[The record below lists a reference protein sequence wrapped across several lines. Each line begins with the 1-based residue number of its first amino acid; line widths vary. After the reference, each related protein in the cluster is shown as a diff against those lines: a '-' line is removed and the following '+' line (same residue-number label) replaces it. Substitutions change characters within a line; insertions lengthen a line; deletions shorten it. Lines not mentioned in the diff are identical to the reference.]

1 MRNLSSNMIDSKQL
15 REHVIQPVLKDM
27 GMHSQAA
34 ENLLVMIAAH
44 ESKMGTYLKQIKG
57 PALGIYQMEPV
68 TAIDIMDNF
77 VKKRPD
83 LYARVQG
90 YMTGMGGGRKH
101 DLVGNLMF
109 QTALARVF
117 FLRFKEPLPDAHDL
131 EGLAAYAKKYWN
143 TCLGKASAEDY
154 LKAYKPHH

>member
-1 MRNLSSNMIDSKQL
+1 MIDSKQL

-27 GMHSQAA
+27 GMYSQAA

-68 TAIDIMDNF
+68 TAIDIQDNF
-77 VKKRPD
+77 IKKRPD
-83 LYARVQG
+83 LHERVKG

-101 DLVGNLMF
+101 DLAANLMF

-117 FLRFKEPLPDAHDL
+117 FLRFKEPLPAADDL

-143 TCLGKASAEDY
+143 TYLGKATAADY